1 MAKNI
6 ISRSKDYPQWYL
18 DVIKAGDLAEH
29 SPVRGCM
36 IIKPQGFAVW
46 ERIQQ
51 DLDRRFKE
59 TGHVNAYFPLFIPK
73 SFLAKEAAHV
83 EGFAMECAIVTHS
96 GLEPDG
102 KGGLQPKGKLEE
114 ELIVRPTSETII
126 GHSFA
131 NWVQSWRDL
140 PLLINQWANIVRWEM
155 RTRLFLRTMEFLWQ
169 EGHTAHETAEEAD
182 QETRRMLDVYAD
194 FAEDVLAIPVIKGE
208 KTESERFAGADH
220 TYAIEAMM
228 QDGKALQAGTS
239 HNLGQNFAKAFG
251 IQFQTRDQGLEH
263 VYTTSWGVSTRLI
276 GGLIMTHSDDE
287 GLILPPKVA
296 PIVVAIVPIYRKDAE
311 KDKVLAYAREI
322 LVALCGEDRVQKAEK
337 GLGSKEIVSIVLS
350 DGRNVVLDLRDT
362 ARPSDKFFHWEQ
374 RGVPMRIEVGPRDV
388 EGNKAMVVTR
398 HDRAKVLTEK
408 AAIDADW
415 LAAKLASQQEIL
427 LQRARD
433 YRVERTYKVD
443 CFDEL
448 KTKIEEGGF
457 FLMHWDGSR
466 ETEEKLKECKATIRC
481 IPEADVIQTAEG
493 NVSTREPGKDPI
505 SGKDSQ
511 GRVIVARSY

>member
-6 ISRSKDYPQWYL
+6 TPRSKDYPQWYL

-73 SFLAKEAAHV
+73 SFLVKEAAHV
-83 EGFAMECAIVTHS
+83 EGFAMECAVVTHS

-102 KGGLQPKGKLEE
+102 KGGLRPKSPLEE

-208 KTESERFAGADH
+208 KSESERFAGANH
-220 TYAIEAMM
+220 TFTIEAMM
-228 QDGKALQAGTS
+228 QDGKALQSGTS
-239 HNLGQNFAKAFG
+239 HNLGQNFSKAFN

-296 PIVVAIVPIYRKDAE
+296 PIVAAIVPIYRKDAE
-311 KDKVLAYAREI
+311 REKVLAYAREL
-322 LVALCGEDRVQKAEK
+322 LVALCGEERVAKAEN
-337 GLGSKEIVSIVLS
+337 LGGKEILSVVLA
-350 DGRNVVLDLRDT
+350 DGRKVVMDLRDT
-362 ARPSDKFFHWEQ
+362 LRPAEKFFHWEQ
-374 RGVPMRIEVGPRDV
+374 RGVCLRIEVGPRDV
-388 EGNKAMVVTR
+388 EGDKAMVVTR

-408 AAIDADW
+408 LAIDADW
-415 LAAKLASQQEIL
+415 LQAKLASQQGIL

-433 YRVERTYKVD
+433 YRTARTHRVD
-443 CFDEL
+443 SFDEL
-448 KTKIEEGGF
+448 KSKIEEGGF

-466 ETEEKLKECKATIRC
+466 ESEEALKECKASIRC
-481 IPEADVIQTAEG
+481 IPEADSLETADG
-493 NVSTREPGKDPI
+493 PVSTREPGKDPI
-505 SGKDSQ
+505 SGKDSA
-511 GRVIVARSY
+511 GRVVVARAY